1 MFPSREEA
9 WQLLKEY
16 NQDEHLINHALAV
29 EGVMR
34 HFATLYNE
42 DAEKWGVVGLLHDL
56 DYERYPKEH
65 CEKVIEIMKD
75 RNLDEELIHAV
86 VSHGY
91 GLVNNVKPE
100 NNMEKVL
107 YTIDELT
114 GLINATAIMR
124 PSKSVL
130 DLGVKSVKKK
140 FKSNGFAAG
149 VNREVI
155 KNGCEMLDKSLE
167 EVIEETIEGMKSVAK
182 EIGLEGAVGMVKM
195 ALDRLREE
203 DVVDLDEDKKAAMVS
218 NLLVV
223 LCADEAA
230 QPVLNTGTLHQ

>member
-140 FKSNGFAAG
+140 FKSNGFATG

-155 KNGCEMLDKSLE
+155 KNGCEMLDKSLD
-167 EVIEETIEGMKSVAK
+167 EVIEQTIEGMKTVAE
-182 EIGLEGAVGMVKM
+182 EIGLKGNIEITA
-195 ALDRLREE
+195 
-203 DVVDLDEDKKAAMVS
+203 
-218 NLLVV
+218 
-223 LCADEAA
+223 
-230 QPVLNTGTLHQ
+230 

>member
-114 GLINATAIMR
+114 GLINATAI
-124 PSKSVL
+124 
-130 DLGVKSVKKK
+130 
-140 FKSNGFAAG
+140 
-149 VNREVI
+149 I
-155 KNGCEMLDKSLE
+155 
-167 EVIEETIEGMKSVAK
+167 T
-182 EIGLEGAVGMVKM
+182 
-195 ALDRLREE
+195 
-203 DVVDLDEDKKAAMVS
+203 
-218 NLLVV
+218 
-223 LCADEAA
+223 
-230 QPVLNTGTLHQ
+230 

>member
-140 FKSNGFAAG
+140 FKTEKFAAG
-149 VNREVI
+149 CSRKIIED
-155 KNGCEMLDKSLE
+155 GAQML
-167 EVIEETIEGMKSVAK
+167 GW
-182 EIGLEGAVGMVKM
+182 
-195 ALDRLREE
+195 
-203 DVVDLDEDKKAAMVS
+203 DLDELIENTIYAMRV
-218 NLLVV
+218 
-223 LCADEAA
+223 DEEKI
-230 QPVLNTGTLHQ
+230 NKFMENYE

>member
-42 DAEKWGVVGLLHDL
+42 DAEKWGVVGLLHHL

-182 EIGLEGAVGMVKM
+182 EIGLEGAV
-195 ALDRLREE
+195 
-203 DVVDLDEDKKAAMVS
+203 
-218 NLLVV
+218 
-223 LCADEAA
+223 
-230 QPVLNTGTLHQ
+230 